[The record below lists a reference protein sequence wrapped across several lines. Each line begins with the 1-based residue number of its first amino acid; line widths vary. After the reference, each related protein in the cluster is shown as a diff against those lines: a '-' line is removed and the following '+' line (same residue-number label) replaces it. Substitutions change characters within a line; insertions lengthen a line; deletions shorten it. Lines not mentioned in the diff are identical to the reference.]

1 MPIQPFGSGRAI
13 LIKSPRQGN
22 EGRFSTGTPTVEI
35 VAWEVWNSRYKR
47 QVSPYTKIYNDETT
61 CILRTHDKRAMELQ
75 SDDGINF
82 NGYTYSVQAV
92 HPVKTPIGLNTEDY
106 EVTLK

>member
-1 MPIQPFGSGRAI
+1 MPIQPFGSGNAV

-22 EGRFSTGTPTVEI
+22 DERFSTGKPTEKI
-35 VAWEVWNSRYKR
+35 IAWEVWNSRYKR

-61 CILRTHDKRAMELQ
+61 CILRTHDKLAMELQ
-75 SDDGINF
+75 SDDGVKF
-82 NGYTYSVQAV
+82 NGYTYSVQSV
-92 HPVKTPIGLNTEDY
+92 HPVKTPLTLNSLDY